1 MSFRIKWTGE
11 RWYGGILG
19 IVAIMAGGNLR
30 APIYLS
36 LASSASY
43 YILFIYDRDGANTQM

>member
-1 MSFRIKWTGE
+1 MGE

-30 APIYLS
+30 APIHLS

-43 YILFIYDRDGANTQM
+43 YILFTLDRDGANTQMSS